1 LRNFRL
7 QLTKSAARDL
17 DGISDDQ
24 REKILK
30 DMRILAS
37 GPPLSQTNIKKL
49 KGFRPPLYRLR
60 SGDYRVLYQV
70 LGEIV
75 TVMRVIHRK
84 DLEKIIKG
92 FRKRIDM

>member
-7 QLTKSAARDL
+7 QLTKSAARDV

-37 GPPLSQTNIKKL
+37 GPPLSQANIKKL

-60 SGDYRVLYQV
+60 SGDYRILYQV
-70 LGEIV
+70 LGDIV
-75 TVMRVIHRK
+75 TVMRVISRK
-84 DLEKIIKG
+84 DLDKIV
-92 FRKRIDM
+92 KRIKL